1 MTDVIAQ
8 KAEAFII
15 RRSFHEKVWKAT
27 DDNKIVY
34 KKVAWRPPDTCN
46 LIRNKVSGELEGFTQ
61 WVQYRPEQIPIL
73 LPYADVYVHGARRD
87 PVRGISD
94 LTVTY
99 HNYRTKEKIK
109 FLWYTYCELLSMPRQ
124 VILATSDPAAKK
136 AATAIASL
144 KNAGV
149 AGIPAEW
156 VKDHWEIQAGGSA
169 ASDFQ
174 DVLGYL
180 DSDSALS
187 LLAGFTDLPARAMG
201 AGTSHGPQGSY
212 SLAQSSQD
220 FFTDMEESYAQELSN
235 QVTTSLIADLVRYNF
250 GTKAPVPYFSVD
262 LQQEVIGKA
271 FQMLQQIG
279 TSAHSTLP
287 DKFVEELTMIVA
299 KALGM
304 NLDEIRKSYAEK
316 LKQEQQQAA
325 TPQQAAQAP
334 LSAATEVGTMVAQEG
349 QRQLNGQVQ

>member
-1 MTDVIAQ
+1 
-8 KAEAFII
+8 
-15 RRSFHEKVWKAT
+15 
-27 DDNKIVY
+27 
-34 KKVAWRPPDTCN
+34 
-46 LIRNKVSGELEGFTQ
+46 
-61 WVQYRPEQIPIL
+61 
-73 LPYADVYVHGARRD
+73 
-87 PVRGISD
+87 
-94 LTVTY
+94 
-99 HNYRTKEKIK
+99 
-109 FLWYTYCELLSMPRQ
+109 
-124 VILATSDPAAKK
+124 
-136 AATAIASL
+136 
-144 KNAGV
+144 
-149 AGIPAEW
+149 
-156 VKDHWEIQAGGSA
+156 
-169 ASDFQ
+169 
-174 DVLGYL
+174 
-180 DSDSALS
+180 
-187 LLAGFTDLPARAMG
+187 
-201 AGTSHGPQGSY
+201 
-212 SLAQSSQD
+212 
-220 FFTDMEESYAQELSN
+220 MEESYAQELSN